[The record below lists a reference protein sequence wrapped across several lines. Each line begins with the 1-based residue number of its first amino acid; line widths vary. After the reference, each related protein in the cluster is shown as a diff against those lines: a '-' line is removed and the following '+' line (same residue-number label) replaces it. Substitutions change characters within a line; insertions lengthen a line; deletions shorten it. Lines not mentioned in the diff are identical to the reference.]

1 MWVPLNIIPNNTYEV
16 KDTLKSIVGL
26 PDLLWRHLFEP
37 GAGCVGGIQKS
48 SLAVQPCTIGNLCWK
63 FQDPS
68 FKTLGGVAFLTSKSV
83 RKIYLVWIWIHWI
96 TLSGDPICFG
106 DSGGPLYKSLGK
118 GKGHVLLGV
127 FSYILWG
134 LCGGPRDLAYYV
146 NVEHNIDWI
155 FQYVPKN
162 STCMW
167 VKSCTLHSLLT

>member
-1 MWVPLNIIPNNTYEV
+1 MKPTSVEPQSPSSYGKVPFVMSGPPNSTNTGNIHKNSYKKILE
-16 KDTLKSIVGL
+16 I
-26 PDLLWRHLFEP
+26 F
-37 GAGCVGGIQKS
+37 
-48 SLAVQPCTIGNLCWK
+48 
-63 FQDPS
+63 
-68 FKTLGGVAFLTSKSV
+68 
-83 RKIYLVWIWIHWI
+83 RKIWIIYWI
-96 TLSGDPICFG
+96 TLAGEPICFG

-162 STCMW
+162 STCR
-167 VKSCTLHSLLT
+167 

>member
-1 MWVPLNIIPNNTYEV
+1 MDIFGFEV
-16 KDTLKSIVGL
+16 NHEYINQYVEAVEHNSWTFEVHFDTLLVFQTV
-26 PDLLWRHLFEP
+26 W
-37 GAGCVGGIQKS
+37 GI
-48 SLAVQPCTIGNLCWK
+48 L
-63 FQDPS
+63 
-68 FKTLGGVAFLTSKSV
+68 
-83 RKIYLVWIWIHWI
+83 YLVCSLSDFNLFGSTTLTIFMDHLLI

-134 LCGGPRDLAYYV
+134 VCGGPRDLAYYV

-162 STCMW
+162 STC
-167 VKSCTLHSLLT
+167 K

>member
-1 MWVPLNIIPNNTYEV
+1 MGLFSTQNTMNLFDTAGSKINHFVPSGNTY
-16 KDTLKSIVGL
+16 
-26 PDLLWRHLFEP
+26 
-37 GAGCVGGIQKS
+37 S
-48 SLAVQPCTIGNLCWK
+48 SVFCK
-63 FQDPS
+63 
-68 FKTLGGVAFLTSKSV
+68 
-83 RKIYLVWIWIHWI
+83 IWIIYWNA
-96 TLSGDPICFG
+96 LAGEPICFG

-162 STCMW
+162 STCRW
-167 VKSCTLHSLLT
+167 VESCILHQGRLKTVSKLSLATLTWLNESVTGKVGNLLFQSSFC